1 VRDLLKISAFDPKW
15 TLPSKLDDS
24 PLAWM
29 LQVDGFMVDI
39 RTMPLDIQ
47 IQACAQGLIPYVP
60 AQRRDDAP
68 NS

>member
-1 VRDLLKISAFDPKW
+1 
-15 TLPSKLDDS
+15 
-24 PLAWM
+24 M

-47 IQACAQGLIPYVP
+47 MQASAHGLIPYVP
-60 AQRRDDAP
+60 ALRRDNAS